1 MTKIKSLIISAVLI
15 CVSILTPLTAQAAG
29 ASYYGA
35 LHVKG
40 ADLVDKHG
48 DPVQLR
54 GVSTH
59 RIAWFPEYVNSKAV
73 KSLKKS
79 FHANVFRIACYTDEY
94 GGYCNGGDKKSLEK
108 TIDTGVKAAVKN
120 DMYVIIDWH
129 VLNEHPNPLDHKSD
143 AKKFFKKMSKKYAKY
158 DNVIYEICN
167 EPNCGTSWSDIRK
180 YAKAVIPVIRKN
192 APDSVIIVGTPTWS
206 QDVDKA
212 AEHPLSYKN
221 VMYAFHF
228 YAGTHHADL
237 RKRLTAAH
245 KKGLPVFVS
254 EFGTCDASGNGGFN
268 KKESKAWI
276 KLLDRLNI
284 SYVNWSLCNKAETA
298 SIIKPSCKKTSG
310 WKKSDLTQ
318 SGKWLYQMLRKY

>member
-1 MTKIKSLIISAVLI
+1 MSKIRNLLLVAVLI
-15 CVSILTPLTAQAAG
+15 CVTSLAPIPAQASSV
-29 ASYYGA
+29 SYYGA
-35 LHVKG
+35 LHVRG
-40 ADLVDKHG
+40 AQLVDKNDHA
-48 DPVQLR
+48 VQLR

-59 RIAWFPEYVNSKAV
+59 GIAWFPEYVNAKAV
-73 KSLKKS
+73 KSLKDT

-108 TIDTGVKAAVKN
+108 TIDTGVKAAEKN

-129 VLNEHPNPLDHKSD
+129 VLNEHPNPLDHKSA

-167 EPNCGTSWSDIRK
+167 EPNSGTSWSDIKK

-192 APDSVIIVGTPTWS
+192 APDSVVIVGTPTWS

-212 AEHPLSYKN
+212 VQSPLTYKN

-228 YAGTHHADL
+228 YAGTHHDDY
-237 RKRLTAAH
+237 RKKLTDAY
-245 KKGLPVFVS
+245 KNGLPVFVS

-268 KKESKAWI
+268 KKESDTWI
-276 KLLDRLNI
+276 ELLDSMNI

-298 SIIKPSCKKTSG
+298 SIIKSSCKKTSG
-310 WKKSDLTQ
+310 WKKSDLTK
-318 SGKWLYQMLRKY
+318 SGKWLYETLRKY